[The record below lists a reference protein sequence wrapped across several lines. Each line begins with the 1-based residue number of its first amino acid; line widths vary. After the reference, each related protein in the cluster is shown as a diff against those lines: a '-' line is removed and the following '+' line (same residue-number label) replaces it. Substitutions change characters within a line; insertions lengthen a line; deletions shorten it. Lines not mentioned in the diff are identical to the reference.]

1 MTRPDRDAS
10 EGRPADWAAPGKRLV
25 DSALDDAAAVPALAD
40 LGRVHVVGVAGAGT
54 SALARLLLGRGVA
67 VSGCEA
73 RRSAAVTGLRQL
85 GIPVEIG
92 HAVEHVAAADTVVFN
107 TALDPDH
114 LEIRAARES
123 GTRLLRRAAALAS
136 VIGDA
141 TTLAVA
147 GTHGK
152 TTTSSLLVVGMQAC
166 GVDPSF
172 ALGGTLYEG
181 GANAHLGTGDLFVVE
196 ADESDGSFLLL
207 HPAAAIVTN
216 VEADHLEN
224 HGDLEGIHRA
234 FRHFVDR
241 MTPDA
246 LLLVDVDDAG
256 ARRVAEH
263 ARATGRRVTGY
274 GSTPDA
280 DVRVVDIEE
289 LPDRTRFVVEG
300 LDTVAASN
308 DVSGVDRPSAPA
320 RLEVTIASLVGA
332 HMARNAT
339 GALAMAARFGLDVR
353 AMVAAWSTFQGVR
366 RRFEFR
372 GEAGGV
378 RVYDDYAHHPTEV
391 AAQLVAARAV
401 TRATGGR
408 LVGVFQPGTYSRT
421 QTFAT
426 EFGEALG
433 HADVAVVLDVF
444 AARELPLPGVTGALI
459 ADRVPAEADG
469 HPVTTVY
476 EPSFAA
482 AADRIVEHTARGD
495 VVVTMGIGDVHLLC
509 PEILRLLTARDAN
522 GDPSA

>member
-1 MTRPDRDAS
+1 MTRPTRDAS
-10 EGRPADWAAPGKRLV
+10 DGRPEGWAAPGKRLV

-40 LGRVHVVGVAGAGT
+40 LGRVHVIGVAGAGT
-54 SALARLLLGRGVA
+54 SALARLLRGRGIE

-73 RRSAAVTGLRQL
+73 RMSSGVTGLRQL

-92 HAVEHVAAADTVVFN
+92 HSVDHVAAADTIVFN

-123 GTRLLRRAAALAS
+123 GKPLLRRAAALAS

-207 HPAAAIVTN
+207 HPSAAIITN

-246 LLLVDVDDAG
+246 LLLVDLDDDG
-256 ARRVAEH
+256 ARRVAEY
-263 ARATGRRVTGY
+263 ARTTGRTVMGY
-274 GSTPDA
+274 GSTLDA

-289 LPDRTRFVVEG
+289 LPDRTRFAVVG
-300 LDTVAASN
+300 LDTVAGSN
-308 DVSGVDRPSAPA
+308 APA
-320 RLEVTIASLVGA
+320 RLDVTIASLVGA

-339 GALAMAARFGLDVR
+339 GALAIAARFGLDVER
-353 AMVAAWSTFQGVR
+353 MAAAWSGFQGVR

-391 AAQLVAARAV
+391 AAQLIAARAV

-408 LVGVFQPGTYSRT
+408 LIGVFQPGTYSRT

-426 EFGEALG
+426 EFGLALG
-433 HADVAVVLDVF
+433 NADVAVVLDIF

-459 ADRVPAEADG
+459 AERVPGESSGRA
-469 HPVTTVY
+469 VRTVY

-482 AADRIVEHTARGD
+482 APGVIVDLAGPGD

-509 PEILRLLTARDAN
+509 PEILRLLTERTER
-522 GDPSA
+522 PQQTEEPT

>member
-1 MTRPDRDAS
+1 MRPDRDAS
-10 EGRPADWAAPGKRLV
+10 EGRPEGWAAPGKRLV
-25 DSALDDAAAVPALAD
+25 DSALADAAAVPALAD
-40 LGRVHVVGVAGAGT
+40 LGRVHVIGIAGAGT
-54 SALARLLLGRGVA
+54 SALARLLQGRGVE

-73 RRSAAVTGLRQL
+73 RQSAGVLGLRQL

-92 HAVEHVAAADTVVFN
+92 HSADHVAAADTVVFN

-114 LEIRAARES
+114 LEIRAARDS
-123 GTRLLRRAAALAS
+123 GKPLLRRAAALAS

-207 HPAAAIVTN
+207 QPSAAIITN

-241 MTPDA
+241 MTPDG
-246 LLLVDVDDAG
+246 LLLVDLDDDG
-256 ARRVAEH
+256 ARRVAEY
-263 ARATGRRVTGY
+263 ARTSGRQVMGY
-274 GSTPDA
+274 GSTLDS
-280 DVRVVDIEE
+280 DVRVVDIREQ
-289 LPDRTRFVVEG
+289 PDRTSFVVEG
-300 LDTVAASN
+300 LDTVAGA
-308 DVSGVDRPSAPA
+308 VLAPR
-320 RLEVTIASLVGA
+320 RLDVTIASLVGA

-339 GALAMAARFGLDVR
+339 GALAIAARFGLDVA
-353 AMVAAWSTFQGVR
+353 AMAAAWSTFQGVR

-391 AAQLVAARAV
+391 AAQLIAARAV

-408 LVGVFQPGTYSRT
+408 LVGMFQPGTYSRT

-426 EFGEALG
+426 EFGLAMG
-433 HADVAVVLDVF
+433 NADIAVVLDIF

-459 ADRVPAEADG
+459 AERVPAEVEGRA
-469 HPVTTVY
+469 VQTVY
-476 EPSFAA
+476 EPSFGAA
-482 AADRIVEHTARGD
+482 AEVVAGLVAPGD

-509 PEILRLLTARDAN
+509 PEILRLLAA
-522 GDPSA
+522 PSEEPS